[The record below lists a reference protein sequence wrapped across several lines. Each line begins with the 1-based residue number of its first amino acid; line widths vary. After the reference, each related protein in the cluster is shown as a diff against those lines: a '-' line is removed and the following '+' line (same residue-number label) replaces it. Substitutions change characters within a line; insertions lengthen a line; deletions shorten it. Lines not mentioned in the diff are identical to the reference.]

1 MDDATLYVT
10 AQGSR
15 LGRIGER
22 LVVRSREG
30 RIIGDVPFFRVR
42 QIICVGTVEI
52 GHSALAAL
60 LKRDID
66 VALLTVNGRFK
77 GRLSNLQPRA
87 VRCRMKQYE
96 RASDTAFRLDT
107 AKALVRGKLTSS
119 RVWLMRQN
127 RAHDD
132 ALARAVLGVTSAQ
145 RAVDA
150 AKTTDELMGIEG
162 NGAKCHFQGIRAVL
176 RQDLGFAGRATRP
189 PPDPVNAML
198 SFGYTL
204 LFNRVWS
211 AVEQAGLDPMLSNL
225 HAIEDRRPSLALDL
239 MEEFRVI
246 VVDPVVCGMINR
258 LELDVTGFR
267 LEEGKGIRMS
277 EETIGRFVKKLQS
290 RFADTCA
297 CPVDGRSYSYGDL
310 IVRQA
315 WQYKNLVL
323 GERSEYIPV
332 AIK

>member
-1 MDDATLYVT
+1 
-10 AQGSR
+10 
-15 LGRIGER
+15 
-22 LVVRSREG
+22 
-30 RIIGDVPFFRVR
+30 
-42 QIICVGTVEI
+42 
-52 GHSALAAL
+52 
-60 LKRDID
+60 
-66 VALLTVNGRFK
+66 
-77 GRLSNLQPRA
+77 
-87 VRCRMKQYE
+87 
-96 RASDTAFRLDT
+96 
-107 AKALVRGKLTSS
+107 
-119 RVWLMRQN
+119 MR
-127 RAHDD
+127 
-132 ALARAVLGVTSAQ
+132 
-145 RAVDA
+145 
-150 AKTTDELMGIEG
+150 
-162 NGAKCHFQGIRAVL
+162 
-176 RQDLGFAGRATRP
+176 
-189 PPDPVNAML
+189 
-198 SFGYTL
+198 
-204 LFNRVWS
+204 S